1 MKPQTENIQPQELPQ
16 KHPSTCDTTQA
27 SKSSVPSET
36 GTRISD
42 STANQD
48 STQNHQPPDVTAQS
62 FIVVDC
68 SSRNILLSRKPTYKR
83 EVASLTKMMTLLTVL
98 KLLQRYGFPHDGKR
112 VQIKISKVVSK
123 IIGTTADLKEGDIMT
138 VEQLIYGM
146 MLPSGNDAAY
156 AMAEFFGTVLK
167 ERKWPNITDEE
178 LKLLPTSYFLNSNV
192 KYFLK
197 EMNF

>member
-1 MKPQTENIQPQELPQ
+1 
-16 KHPSTCDTTQA
+16 
-27 SKSSVPSET
+27 
-36 GTRISD
+36 
-42 STANQD
+42 
-48 STQNHQPPDVTAQS
+48 
-62 FIVVDC
+62 
-68 SSRNILLSRKPTYKR
+68 
-83 EVASLTKMMTLLTVL
+83 MTLLTVL

-112 VQIKISKVVSK
+112 VQIKVSKVVSK
-123 IIGTTADLKEGDIMT
+123 IIGTTADLKEGDIMS
-138 VEQLIYGM
+138 VEQLMYGM

-167 ERKWPNITDEE
+167 ERKWQNITDEE